1 MKWER
6 KDVVGLED
14 MRQEEIWHILEMA
27 KGFKEKLIKK
37 KVKKIPQ
44 FDNKNF
50 VTLFYQAST
59 RTRFS
64 FEIAA
69 KSLGLNVMNFSTAT
83 TSVSK
88 GESLHDTVKTLEA
101 MGVDIFAIR
110 HGLSGAARYVAGI
123 SKAHVLNGGDG
134 VHEHPTQALLDIFT
148 IWEAKGKI
156 EGVKVVL
163 VGDHDH
169 NRSSRSNAWGL
180 SKLGAEVVFCG
191 PRSLVADEYTVLGG
205 RFVGDVDEALKD
217 ADVIYTFRI
226 QQERQEPG
234 LVPSIGEYSKF
245 YGINEERVKLA
256 KPDVVVLH
264 PAPMIRGSE
273 ITSAVADGEHSLV
286 YEMVTNG
293 VAVRMA
299 LIYSLLGGE

>member
-6 KDVVGLED
+6 KDFIGLED
-14 MRQEEIWHILEMA
+14 VSPEEIWQVLALA
-27 KGFKEKLIKK
+27 KTFKRKIVEKNVK
-37 KVKKIPQ
+37 KVVK
-44 FDNKNF
+44 FENRNF

-69 KSLGLNVMNFSTAT
+69 KSLGMNVMNFSPTA

-110 HGLSGAARYVAGI
+110 HGLSGAAKFVAEMT
-123 SKAHVLNGGDG
+123 SAHVLNAGDG

-148 IWEAKGKI
+148 IWENKGKI
-156 EGVKVVL
+156 EGLKVVF

-169 NRSSRSNAWGL
+169 NRASRSNAWAL
-180 SKLGAEVVFCG
+180 PRLGADLVLCG
-191 PRSLVADEYTVLGG
+191 PRTLVADEYTNLGG
-205 RFVGDVDEALKD
+205 RYVDNVEEALKD
-217 ADVIYTFRI
+217 ADVIYTFRV

-234 LVPSIGEYSKF
+234 LLPSLGEYSKF
-245 YGINEERVKLA
+245 YGINEKRLKIA
-256 KPDVVVLH
+256 KPDVIVLH
-264 PAPMIRGSE
+264 PAPMIRGCE

-286 YEMVTNG
+286 FEQVTNG

-299 LIYSLLGGE
+299 LIYLLLGGE

>member
-6 KDVVGLED
+6 KDIIGLED
-14 MRQEEIWHILEMA
+14 MSGEEIWHILEMS
-27 KGFKEKLIKK
+27 KTFKK
-37 KVKKIPQ
+37 KLVEKSVKKVPE
-44 FDNKNF
+44 FENKNF
-50 VTLFYQAST
+50 VTLFYQVST

-69 KSLGLNVMNFSTAT
+69 KNLGLNVMNFSAAT

-101 MGVDIFAIR
+101 MGVDMFAIR
-110 HGLSGAARYVAGI
+110 HGMSGAARYVANI
-123 SKAHVLNGGDG
+123 TSAHVLNGGDG
-134 VHEHPTQALLDIFT
+134 VHEHPTQALLDMFT
-148 IWEAKGKI
+148 IWESKGKL

-169 NRSSRSNAWGL
+169 NRASRSNTWGL
-180 SKLGAEVVFCG
+180 SKLGADVVLCG
-191 PRSLVADEYTVLGG
+191 PRTLVADEYTDLGG
-205 RFVGDVDEALKD
+205 RFIGDVDEALKD

-226 QQERQEPG
+226 QQERQDPG
-234 LVPSIGEYSKF
+234 LVPSLGEYSKF
-245 YGINEERVKLA
+245 FGINEKRLNLA
-256 KPDVVVLH
+256 RPDVVVLH

-273 ITSAVADGEHSLV
+273 ITSAVADGDHSLV
-286 YEMVTNG
+286 YEQVTNG

-299 LIYSLLGGE
+299 LIYLLLGGE

>member
-1 MKWER
+1 MNWPR
-6 KDVVGLED
+6 KDFIGLED
-14 MRQEEIWHILEMA
+14 VSPDEVWHVLEAA
-27 KGFKEKLIKK
+27 KTFKK
-37 KVKKIPQ
+37 KILQKTVQKVPK

-69 KSLGLNVMNFSTAT
+69 KSLGLNVMNFSPTAA
-83 TSVSK
+83 SVSK
-88 GESLHDTVKTLEA
+88 GESLFDTVKTLEA
-101 MGVDIFAIR
+101 MGVDMFAIR
-110 HGLSGAARYVAGI
+110 HGMSGAAKFVAGI
-123 SKAHVLNGGDG
+123 TSAHVLNAGDG

-148 IWEAKGKI
+148 IWERKGKI
-156 EGVKVVL
+156 KDLKIVF

-169 NRSSRSNAWGL
+169 NRASRSNAWAL
-180 SKLGAEVVFCG
+180 PKLGADLVLCG
-191 PRSLVADEYTVLGG
+191 PKTLVADEYTRLGG
-205 RFVGDVDEALKD
+205 RYVDDVDEALKD
-217 ADVIYTFRI
+217 ADVIYTFRV

-234 LVPSIGEYSKF
+234 LLPSLGEYSKF
-245 YGINEERVKLA
+245 YGINEKRLKLS

-286 YEMVTNG
+286 FQQVTNG

-299 LIYSLLGGE
+299 LIYLLLGGE

>member
-1 MKWER
+1 MKWKR
-6 KDVVGLED
+6 KDLIGLED
-14 MRQEEIWHILEMA
+14 VPPDEIWHILKLA
-27 KGFKEKLIKK
+27 KDFKK
-37 KVKKIPQ
+37 KLVDKNVKKIPM
-44 FDNKNF
+44 FENKNF

-69 KSLGLNVMNFSTAT
+69 KNLGLNVMNFSAAA

-88 GESLHDTVKTLEA
+88 GESLLDTVKTLEA
-101 MGVDIFAIR
+101 MGVDMFAIR
-110 HGLSGAARYVAGI
+110 HGMSGAARYVAEI
-123 SKAHVLNGGDG
+123 TSAHVLNGGDG
-134 VHEHPTQALLDIFT
+134 VHEHPTQSLLDMFT
-148 IWEAKGKI
+148 IWESKGKL
-156 EGVKVVL
+156 EGLKVVL

-169 NRSSRSNAWGL
+169 NRSSRSNTWAL
-180 SKLGAEVVFCG
+180 SKMGAEVVLCG
-191 PRSLVADEYTVLGG
+191 PKTLVSDEYTDLGG
-205 RFVGDVDEALKD
+205 KFVADVDEALIG

-234 LVPSIGEYSKF
+234 LVPSLSEYSKF
-245 YGINEERVKLA
+245 YGINERRLKVA

-273 ITSAVADGEHSLV
+273 ITSAVADGDHSLV

-299 LIYSLLGGE
+299 LIYLLLGGE

>member
-1 MKWER
+1 MKWKR
-6 KDVVGLED
+6 KDMIGLED
-14 MRQEEIWHILEMA
+14 VPPEELWHILEVS
-27 KGFKEKLIKK
+27 KTFKKRIIEKSI
-37 KVKKIPQ
+37 KKIPQ
-44 FDNKNF
+44 FENKNL
-50 VTLFYQAST
+50 VNLFYQAST

-69 KSLGLNVMNFSTAT
+69 KSLGLNVMNFSAAV

-101 MGVDIFAIR
+101 MGVDIFVIR
-110 HGLSGAARYVAGI
+110 HGMSGAARYVAEI
-123 SKAHVLNGGDG
+123 TPAHVLNAGDG
-134 VHEHPTQALLDIFT
+134 VHEHPTQSLLDTFT
-148 IWEAKGKI
+148 IWESKGKI

-169 NRSSRSNAWGL
+169 CRATRSNVWAL
-180 SKLGAEVVFCG
+180 SKLGADVVLCG
-191 PRSLVADEYTVLGG
+191 PRTLVAPEYKDLGG
-205 RFVGDVDEALKD
+205 RFVADVDEAIRE

-234 LVPSIGEYSKF
+234 LVPSLGEYSKF
-245 YGINEERVKLA
+245 YGINEDRLKLA

-273 ITSAVADGEHSLV
+273 ITSAVADGNHSLV
-286 YEMVTNG
+286 YEQVTNG

-299 LIYSLLGGE
+299 LIYLLLGGE

>member
-1 MKWER
+1 MKWQR
-6 KDVVGLED
+6 KDVIGLED
-14 MRQEEIWHILEMA
+14 MSPEEIWNILEMS
-27 KGFKEKLIKK
+27 KTFKEKIRTRSVEKN
-37 KVKKIPQ
+37 PQ
-44 FDNKNF
+44 FENKNF
-50 VTLFYQAST
+50 VNLFYQIST

-69 KSLGLNVMNFSTAT
+69 KSLGLNVMNFSAAT
-83 TSVSK
+83 TSVAK

-101 MGVDIFAIR
+101 MGVDIFVIR
-110 HGLSGAARYVAGI
+110 HGMSGAARYVAGI
-123 SKAHVLNGGDG
+123 TSAHVLNAGDG
-134 VHEHPTQALLDIFT
+134 VHEHPTQSLLDIFT
-148 IWEAKGKI
+148 IWESKGKL

-169 NRSSRSNAWGL
+169 NRASRSNTWAL
-180 SKLGAEVVFCG
+180 SKLGADVVLCG
-191 PRSLVADEYTVLGG
+191 PRTLVAPEYTDLGG
-205 RFVGDVDEALKD
+205 RFLADVDEALKD

-234 LVPSIGEYSKF
+234 LVPSLGEYSKF
-245 YGINEERVKLA
+245 YGINETRLKLA

-273 ITSAVADGEHSLV
+273 ITSAVADGDHSLV
-286 YEMVTNG
+286 FEQVTNG

-299 LIYSLLGGE
+299 LIYLLLGGE

>member
-1 MKWER
+1 MRWER
-6 KDVVGLED
+6 KDMIGLED
-14 MRQEEIWHILEMA
+14 IHPDEIWHILEVS
-27 KGFKEKLIKK
+27 KTFKK
-37 KVKKIPQ
+37 KIINKSVKKVPR
-44 FDNKNF
+44 FENKNF
-50 VTLFYQAST
+50 VNLFYQAST

-69 KSLGLNVMNFSTAT
+69 KSLGLNVMNFSAAT

-110 HGLSGAARYVAGI
+110 HGLPGAARYVAEI
-123 SKAHVLNGGDG
+123 TSAHVLNAGDG

-148 IWEAKGKI
+148 IWESKGKI

-169 NRSSRSNAWGL
+169 CRATRSNAWAL
-180 SKLGAEVVFCG
+180 SKLGADVVLCG
-191 PRSLVADEYTVLGG
+191 PKTLVADEYTDLGG
-205 RFVGDVDEALKD
+205 RFVPDVDEALKD

-226 QQERQEPG
+226 QQERQESG
-234 LVPSIGEYSKF
+234 LVPSLGEYSKF
-245 YGINEERVKLA
+245 YGINEKRLRLA
-256 KPDVVVLH
+256 KPEAVVLH

-273 ITSAVADGEHSLV
+273 ITSAVADGDHSLV
-286 YEMVTNG
+286 YEQVTNG

-299 LIYSLLGGE
+299 LIYLLLGGE

>member
-1 MKWER
+1 MKWKR
-6 KDVVGLED
+6 KDLIGLED
-14 MRQEEIWHILEMA
+14 VPPDEIWHILKLA
-27 KGFKEKLIKK
+27 KDFKK
-37 KVKKIPQ
+37 KLVDKNVKKIPM
-44 FDNKNF
+44 FENKNF

-69 KSLGLNVMNFSTAT
+69 KNLGLNVMNFSAAA

-88 GESLHDTVKTLEA
+88 GESLFDTVKTLEA
-101 MGVDIFAIR
+101 MGVDMFAIR
-110 HGLSGAARYVAGI
+110 HGMSGAARYVAEI
-123 SKAHVLNGGDG
+123 TSAHVLNGGDG
-134 VHEHPTQALLDIFT
+134 VHEHPTQSLLDMFT
-148 IWEAKGKI
+148 IWESKGKL

-169 NRSSRSNAWGL
+169 NRSSRSNTWAL
-180 SKLGAEVVFCG
+180 SKMGAEVVLCG
-191 PRSLVADEYTVLGG
+191 PKTLVADEYTDLGG
-205 RFVGDVDEALKD
+205 KFVADVDEALIG

-234 LVPSIGEYSKF
+234 LVPSLSEYSKF
-245 YGINEERVKLA
+245 YGINERRLKVA

-264 PAPMIRGSE
+264 PAPMIRGAE
-273 ITSAVADGEHSLV
+273 ITSAVADGDHSLV

-299 LIYSLLGGE
+299 LIYLLLGGE